1 MAHKINFDPDFFTVT
16 ETNGVIEVSLGD
28 TDGNITLAG
37 TYNGPHLVMRGSH
50 LWVDATGDLRVHN
63 AAPSGDTSGV
73 VVGSQS

>member
-1 MAHKINFDPDFFTVT
+1 MANTINFDPDFFTVT
-16 ETNGVIEVSLGD
+16 ETNGVIEVSIGD

-50 LWVDATGDLRVHN
+50 FWVDATGDLR
-63 AAPSGDTSGV
+63 ADTSAPTGDTDGV